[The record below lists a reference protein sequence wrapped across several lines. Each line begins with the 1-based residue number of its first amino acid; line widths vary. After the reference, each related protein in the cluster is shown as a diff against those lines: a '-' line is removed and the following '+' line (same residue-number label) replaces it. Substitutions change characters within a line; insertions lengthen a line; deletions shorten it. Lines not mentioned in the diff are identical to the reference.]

1 MASITID
8 NLKKTYNNSTSVT
21 YTDLHL
27 DVIGYPVNT
36 PRDILVDN
44 DIDAIKNSISNLF
57 NTIPG
62 QKLLSPNYGLS
73 LKQYLFEPV
82 TTSTANMIGET
93 ILNGITRFEPRV
105 VVDKIKVSGNSDDKQ
120 YTITLIIRVPL
131 LSSRDSLTL
140 NAVLSENTNFTFI

>member
-8 NLKKTYNNSTSVT
+8 NLKKIYTGSTSVT

-27 DVIGYPVNT
+27 DVVGYPINT
-36 PRDILVDN
+36 PRDILVDT
-44 DIDAIKNSISNLF
+44 DLDAIKNSISNLF

>member
-27 DVIGYPVNT
+27 DVVGYPVNT

-73 LKQYLFEPV
+73 LMQYLFDPV
-82 TTSTANMIGET
+82 TTSTANTIGEV

-105 VVDKIKVSGNSDDKQ
+105 VVDKVKVSGNSDENQ

-131 LSSRDSLTL
+131 LSLRDSLKL
-140 NAVLSENTNFTFI
+140 NAVLSKNTDFTFI

>member
-1 MASITID
+1 M
-8 NLKKTYNNSTSVT
+8 V
-21 YTDLHL
+21 
-27 DVIGYPVNT
+27 GYPINT
-36 PRDILVDN
+36 PRDILVDT
-44 DIDAIKNSISNLF
+44 DLDAIKNSISNLF

>member
-1 MASITID
+1 M
-8 NLKKTYNNSTSVT
+8 
-21 YTDLHL
+21 
-27 DVIGYPVNT
+27 IGYPVNT

-82 TTSTANMIGET
+82 TTSTANIIGET

>member
-73 LKQYLFEPV
+73 LMQYLFEPV
-82 TTSTANMIGET
+82 TTSTANIIGET

>member
-27 DVIGYPVNT
+27 DVVGYPVNT
-36 PRDILVDN
+36 PRDILVDT

-73 LKQYLFEPV
+73 LMQYLFEPV
-82 TTSTANMIGET
+82 TTNTANIIGET

-105 VVDKIKVSGNSDDKQ
+105 VVDKIKVSGNSDNNQ

>member
-73 LKQYLFEPV
+73 LMQYLFEPV
-82 TTSTANMIGET
+82 TTNTANIIGET

>member
-1 MASITID
+1 
-8 NLKKTYNNSTSVT
+8 
-21 YTDLHL
+21 
-27 DVIGYPVNT
+27 
-36 PRDILVDN
+36 
-44 DIDAIKNSISNLF
+44 
-57 NTIPG
+57 
-62 QKLLSPNYGLS
+62 
-73 LKQYLFEPV
+73 
-82 TTSTANMIGET
+82 MIGET

>member
-8 NLKKTYNNSTSVT
+8 NLKKNYNVSTLVT

-27 DVIGYPVNT
+27 DIVGFPVNT
-36 PRDILVDN
+36 PRDILVDT
-44 DIDAIKNSISNLF
+44 DISAIKNSILNLF

-62 QKLLSPNYGLS
+62 QKLLSPNYGLNLS
-73 LKQYLFEPV
+73 QYLFDPV
-82 TTSTANMIGET
+82 TTSTANTIGEV

-105 VVDKIKVSGNSDDKQ
+105 VVDKVKVSGNSDENQ

-131 LSSRDSLTL
+131 LSLRDSLKL
-140 NAVLSENTNFTFI
+140 NAVLSKNTDFTFI